1 MKNWNK
7 IFEAL
12 PDEEQD
18 KLALLR
24 VIETSNGVIQSLFRN
39 GDPDA
44 LSLEETRTAMKFS
57 MSAMK
62 TQTIPL
68 GDEVITFAP
77 ETAEIMKEVRELYI
91 SGFKNN
97 NQIDYEEFM
106 RASVANLNAIG
117 KERIIDARQIL
128 FYNLYDIPAHCLDWG
143 IQYIFGLMHWDQSQ
157 NWHSP
162 LPLGSKAVY
171 NDLMNTKTSWGGIMI
186 TFFTVWLGLATVAI
200 AFNYF
205 IQSINPR
212 DDDEDKNLQ

>member
-24 VIETSNGVIQSLFRN
+24 VIETSNGVIQSLYRN

-77 ETAEIMKEVRELYI
+77 ETARIMSEVRELYI
-91 SGFKNN
+91 SGFKQQ
-97 NQIDYEEFM
+97 NQEDYEEFM
-106 RASVANLNAIG
+106 VASVANLGAIG
-117 KERIIDARQIL
+117 KERILKARTIL
-128 FYNLYDIPAHCLDWG
+128 FDNLYEIPHFTLDWG
-143 IQYIFGLMHWDQSQ
+143 LSYIYSLMDWQ
-157 NWHSP
+157 
-162 LPLGSKAVY
+162 
-171 NDLMNTKTSWGGIMI
+171 
-186 TFFTVWLGLATVAI
+186 
-200 AFNYF
+200 
-205 IQSINPR
+205 
-212 DDDEDKNLQ
+212 

>member
-1 MKNWNK
+1 MKKWNK

-24 VIETSNGVIQSLFRN
+24 LVECTNGVIQHMHRN

-77 ETAEIMKEVRELYI
+77 ETARIMSEVRELYI
-91 SGFKNN
+91 SGFKQQ
-97 NQIDYEEFM
+97 NQEDYEEFM
-106 RASVANLNAIG
+106 VASVANLGAIG
-117 KERIIDARQIL
+117 KERILKARTIL
-128 FYNLYDIPAHCLDWG
+128 FDNLYEIPHFTLEWGLSYIYSLMDW
-143 IQYIFGLMHWDQSQ
+143 
-157 NWHSP
+157 
-162 LPLGSKAVY
+162 
-171 NDLMNTKTSWGGIMI
+171 
-186 TFFTVWLGLATVAI
+186 
-200 AFNYF
+200 
-205 IQSINPR
+205 
-212 DDDEDKNLQ
+212 

>member
-12 PDEEQD
+12 PDEDQD

-24 VIETSNGVIQSLFRN
+24 LVECTNGVIQHMHRN

-77 ETAEIMKEVRELYI
+77 ETAKIMSEVRELYI
-91 SGFKNN
+91 SGFKQQ
-97 NQIDYEEFM
+97 NQEDYEEFM
-106 RASVANLNAIG
+106 VASVANLDAIG
-117 KERIIDARQIL
+117 KERILLARTIL
-128 FYNLYDIPAHCLDWG
+128 FNDLYDIPVHCIDWG
-143 IQYIFGLMHWDQSQ
+143 LSYIYSLMDW
-157 NWHSP
+157 
-162 LPLGSKAVY
+162 
-171 NDLMNTKTSWGGIMI
+171 
-186 TFFTVWLGLATVAI
+186 
-200 AFNYF
+200 
-205 IQSINPR
+205 
-212 DDDEDKNLQ
+212 

>member
-68 GDEVITFAP
+68 GDEMIVFAP
-77 ETAEIMKEVRELYI
+77 ETAEIMREVRELYI
-91 SGFKNN
+91 SGFKQQ
-97 NQIDYEEFM
+97 NQEDYEEFM
-106 RASVANLNAIG
+106 VASVANLGAIG
-117 KERIIDARQIL
+117 KERIIAARQIL

-143 IQYIFGLMHWDQSQ
+143 IQYIFGLMKWE
-157 NWHSP
+157 HS
-162 LPLGSKAVY
+162 
-171 NDLMNTKTSWGGIMI
+171 
-186 TFFTVWLGLATVAI
+186 
-200 AFNYF
+200 
-205 IQSINPR
+205 
-212 DDDEDKNLQ
+212 

>member
-44 LSLEETRTAMKFS
+44 LSPEETRTAMKFS

-68 GDEVITFAP
+68 GDEIITFAP
-77 ETAEIMKEVRELYI
+77 ETAKIMSEVRELYI
-91 SGFKNN
+91 SGFKQQ
-97 NQIDYEEFM
+97 NQEDYEEFM
-106 RASVANLNAIG
+106 VASVANLGAIG
-117 KERIIDARQIL
+117 KERILLARTIL
-128 FYNLYDIPAHCLDWG
+128 FNDLYEIPVHCIDWG
-143 IQYIFGLMHWDQSQ
+143 IQYIFGLMDW
-157 NWHSP
+157 
-162 LPLGSKAVY
+162 
-171 NDLMNTKTSWGGIMI
+171 
-186 TFFTVWLGLATVAI
+186 
-200 AFNYF
+200 
-205 IQSINPR
+205 
-212 DDDEDKNLQ
+212 

>member
-24 VIETSNGVIQSLFRN
+24 LIETSNGVIQSLFRN

-44 LSLEETRTAMKFS
+44 LSPEETRVAMKFS
-57 MSAMK
+57 MGCMK

-77 ETAEIMKEVRELYI
+77 ETAEIMREVRELYI

-117 KERIIDARQIL
+117 KYRILDARQIL
-128 FYNLYDIPAHCLDWG
+128 FCSLYEIPVHCLEWG
-143 IQYIFGLMHWDQSQ
+143 ISYIFGLMKWE
-157 NWHSP
+157 HS
-162 LPLGSKAVY
+162 
-171 NDLMNTKTSWGGIMI
+171 
-186 TFFTVWLGLATVAI
+186 
-200 AFNYF
+200 
-205 IQSINPR
+205 
-212 DDDEDKNLQ
+212 

>member
-1 MKNWNK
+1 MKKDWNA
-7 IFEAL
+7 IFQAL

-44 LSLEETRTAMKFS
+44 LSPEETRVAMKFS
-57 MSAMK
+57 MSCMK

-68 GDEVITFAP
+68 GDEMIVFAP
-77 ETAEIMKEVRELYI
+77 ETAEIMREVRELYI

-128 FYNLYDIPAHCLDWG
+128 FCSLYDIPAHCLEWG
-143 IQYIFGLMHWDQSQ
+143 IQYIFGLMKWD
-157 NWHSP
+157 HS
-162 LPLGSKAVY
+162 
-171 NDLMNTKTSWGGIMI
+171 
-186 TFFTVWLGLATVAI
+186 
-200 AFNYF
+200 
-205 IQSINPR
+205 
-212 DDDEDKNLQ
+212 

>member
-39 GDPDA
+39 GDEDA
-44 LSLEETRTAMKFS
+44 LSPEETRTAMKFS

-77 ETAEIMKEVRELYI
+77 ETAEIMREVRELYI
-91 SGFKNN
+91 SGFKQQNDE
-97 NQIDYEEFM
+97 DYEEFM

-128 FYNLYDIPAHCLDWG
+128 FCSLYDIPVHCLDWG
-143 IQYIFGLMHWDQSQ
+143 IQYIFGLMKWD
-157 NWHSP
+157 HS
-162 LPLGSKAVY
+162 
-171 NDLMNTKTSWGGIMI
+171 
-186 TFFTVWLGLATVAI
+186 
-200 AFNYF
+200 
-205 IQSINPR
+205 
-212 DDDEDKNLQ
+212 